1 MLDGAGPSQ
10 HISKFK
16 DANELIIHSNE
27 LEPPISPMPH
37 PFYVIRPHHQKV
49 IQARTLFH
57 TAITSYKLHSSTDM
71 NTAGDVTPPLGPT
84 QLAAGHAPPTPPH
97 ESALD
102 DIYGSAPNSP
112 SLDAQPTDRA
122 HEMLSDLPSRQRA
135 LDADAYREGLASAKG
150 QYVQE
155 GFDEG
160 YALGADIGLCVGYIF
175 GVLRGLVGAWRD
187 HNQDAYSEVSKLY
200 EEAQKQL
207 AIEQLLGQTWVDE
220 EGIWKW
226 EVKGADGDATF
237 REVAAQHPV
246 VKKWDDKV
254 EELAKQWGVDLKA
267 VDKMSAKE
275 EEQS

>member
-1 MLDGAGPSQ
+1 
-10 HISKFK
+10 
-16 DANELIIHSNE
+16 
-27 LEPPISPMPH
+27 
-37 PFYVIRPHHQKV
+37 
-49 IQARTLFH
+49 
-57 TAITSYKLHSSTDM
+57 M
-71 NTAGDVTPPLGPT
+71 NTAGATSPTLGPT
-84 QLAAGHAPPTPPH
+84 QLPAGDAPPTPPH

-102 DIYGSAPNSP
+102 DIYGSAPTSP
-112 SLDAQPTDRA
+112 FLDAQTSSRT

-160 YALGADIGLCVGYIF
+160 YALGADLGLRVGYVL
-175 GVLRGLVGAWRD
+175 GVLRGLVGTWKGKD
-187 HNQDAYSEVSKLY
+187 QDVYHDVLTLY
-200 EEAQKQL
+200 EEAQKEL
-207 AIEQLLGQTWVDE
+207 AIEQLLGQAWVDQ

-226 EVKGADGDATF
+226 EVQGADGDATF

-254 EELAKQWGVDLKA
+254 EELAGRWGVDLKA
-267 VDKMSAKE
+267 VEKMSAE

>member
-1 MLDGAGPSQ
+1 MNAAGE
-10 HISKFK
+10 I
-16 DANELIIHSNE
+16 
-27 LEPPISPMPH
+27 
-37 PFYVIRPHHQKV
+37 
-49 IQARTLFH
+49 
-57 TAITSYKLHSSTDM
+57 
-71 NTAGDVTPPLGPT
+71 TPPMGPT

-102 DIYGSAPNSP
+102 DVYGSAPNSP
-112 SLDAQPTDRA
+112 YLDAQTSDRA

-160 YALGADIGLCVGYIF
+160 YALGADLGLRAGYAL
-175 GVLRGLVGAWRD
+175 GVLRGFIGAWKGLD
-187 HNQDAYSEVSKLY
+187 QDVYNEMITLYNQ
-200 EEAQKQL
+200 AQKEL

-226 EVKGADGDATF
+226 EVRGVDGDATF

-246 VKKWDDKV
+246 VKRWDDKV
-254 EELAKQWGVDLKA
+254 EELAQRWGVDLKA
-267 VDKMSAKE
+267 VEKMSSKE

>member
-1 MLDGAGPSQ
+1 M
-10 HISKFK
+10 
-16 DANELIIHSNE
+16 N
-27 LEPPISPMPH
+27 
-37 PFYVIRPHHQKV
+37 
-49 IQARTLFH
+49 
-57 TAITSYKLHSSTDM
+57 IT
-71 NTAGDVTPPLGPT
+71 GDVTPPLGPT

-102 DIYGSAPNSP
+102 DIYGSAPTSP
-112 SLDAQPTDRA
+112 FLDAQASERT

-160 YALGADIGLCVGYIF
+160 YALGADIGLRVGYVL
-175 GVLRGLVGAWRD
+175 GVLRGFLGAWKGRD
-187 HNQDAYSEVSKLY
+187 QDICDELVKLY
-200 EEAQKQL
+200 EEAQKEL
-207 AIEQLLGQTWVDE
+207 VIEQLLGQTWVDE

-226 EVKGADGDATF
+226 EVHGADGEATF

-254 EELAKQWGVDLKA
+254 QQLATRWGVDLKA
-267 VDKMSAKE
+267 VEKMSSKE

>member
-1 MLDGAGPSQ
+1 
-10 HISKFK
+10 
-16 DANELIIHSNE
+16 
-27 LEPPISPMPH
+27 
-37 PFYVIRPHHQKV
+37 
-49 IQARTLFH
+49 
-57 TAITSYKLHSSTDM
+57 M
-71 NTAGDVTPPLGPT
+71 NAAGDITPPLGPT

-102 DIYGSAPNSP
+102 DIYGSAPTSP
-112 SLDAQPTDRA
+112 FLDTQASERA

-160 YALGADIGLCVGYIF
+160 YALGADIGLRVGYVL
-175 GVLRGLVGAWRD
+175 GALRGFVGAWKGR
-187 HNQDAYSEVSKLY
+187 NQGVYKDVFELY
-200 EEAQKQL
+200 REAQKEL
-207 AIEQLLGQTWVDE
+207 AIERLLGQMWVDE

-246 VKKWDDKV
+246 VKRWDDKV
-254 EELAKQWGVDLKA
+254 EELTAKWGVDLKA
-267 VDKMSAKE
+267 VEKMSAKE

>member
-1 MLDGAGPSQ
+1 
-10 HISKFK
+10 
-16 DANELIIHSNE
+16 
-27 LEPPISPMPH
+27 
-37 PFYVIRPHHQKV
+37 
-49 IQARTLFH
+49 
-57 TAITSYKLHSSTDM
+57 M
-71 NTAGDVTPPLGPT
+71 NTPGDITPPLGPT

-102 DIYGSAPNSP
+102 DIYGSAPTSP
-112 SLDAQPTDRA
+112 FLDAQSSDRA

-160 YALGADIGLCVGYIF
+160 YALGADLGLRVGYIL
-175 GVLRGLVGAWRD
+175 GILRGFVGAWKGHD
-187 HNQDAYSEVSKLY
+187 QEAHSEVFKMY
-200 EEAQKQL
+200 EDAQKEL

-226 EVKGADGDATF
+226 EVQGADGDATF

-246 VKKWDDKV
+246 VKRWDDKV
-254 EELAKQWGVDLKA
+254 DELATRWGVDLKA
-267 VDKMSAKE
+267 VEKMGSKE
-275 EEQS
+275 DGQS

>member
-1 MLDGAGPSQ
+1 
-10 HISKFK
+10 
-16 DANELIIHSNE
+16 
-27 LEPPISPMPH
+27 
-37 PFYVIRPHHQKV
+37 
-49 IQARTLFH
+49 
-57 TAITSYKLHSSTDM
+57 M
-71 NTAGDVTPPLGPT
+71 NAAGDITPPLGPT

-102 DIYGSAPNSP
+102 DIYGSAPTSP
-112 SLDAQPTDRA
+112 YLSAQQISERT

-160 YALGADIGLCVGYIF
+160 YALGADLGLRVGYIL
-175 GVLRGLVGAWRD
+175 GVLRGFVGAWKG
-187 HNQDAYSEVSKLY
+187 QDQEAYAEVSKLY
-200 EEAQKQL
+200 ADAQKEL
-207 AIEQLLGQTWVDE
+207 AIEQLLGQTWIDE

-246 VKKWDDKV
+246 VKRWD
-254 EELAKQWGVDLKA
+254 ELVDGLARRWGVDLKA
-267 VDKMSAKE
+267 VEKMSGKE
-275 EEQS
+275 EEMS